1 MHRKQSVVEV
11 SVVGDCAL
19 NEVQLHQ
26 QVDRCSTVTCDQTRL
41 RVLTVR
47 HSLALH
53 LALLVEEVKGDDLT
67 REGRNRAVS
76 AQAVSTSEVL
86 GALLLLMSQNNG
98 SSSLFLA
105 HELEV
110 HNPCSK

>member
-1 MHRKQSVVEV
+1 MFSPLGEW
-11 SVVGDCAL
+11 CL
-19 NEVQLHQ
+19 
-26 QVDRCSTVTCDQTRL
+26 C
-41 RVLTVR
+41 R
-47 HSLALH
+47 HSKLCLLTGNGHRVPKGTSLAIH
-53 LALLVEEVKGDDLT
+53 LDLLVEEVKGDDLT

-98 SSSLFLA
+98 SSSVFLA

-110 HNPCSK
+110 HNPCGK